1 MRSALPAERT
11 GRFLLAGAASLLLAA
26 GAVRAE
32 RTPVFA
38 IVGAR
43 ILPVSGP
50 AIDNGTLIVRDGL
63 IEAVGSSLAVPRDAR
78 VIDAKG
84 LTLTPGLI
92 DGYGGVGLPSGP
104 ARGPSPAPAA
114 VPERVSGLTPDA
126 LALDKLRPAEALK
139 ARDNGVTTA
148 LVIPR
153 EGPLPGRSVIVN
165 LSGESADGM
174 VLKEPAS
181 LNLGFTPLSRRY
193 PGSLMGTVAYARQSL
208 LDAARYR
215 EEWAAYEK
223 APRGRKRP
231 RYDAGLDAWTDVL
244 GGRLPL
250 MVTTGSENDV
260 RRALALA
267 DEFKVKVILAGGR
280 LSGRAATLLKARKPA
295 LLLSVNF
302 DPPSPG
308 GGFFGQV
315 DEGRQRR
322 EIDESERDP
331 ARLHAAGV
339 PFALASG
346 YAPDFL
352 AGVRKAVE
360 RGLPREAALR
370 AVTLGAAEALG
381 LSDRLGSLEVGKIAD
396 VVAWSAEPLTKP
408 ARAKMV
414 WVDGELY
421 EPDEKPGDKPG
432 APTAEASPAA
442 PSPSPSP
449 SAEPTPAPAVAE
461 LRLPEIKPLPR
472 TFAITG
478 ATILTVSSQGTIE
491 HGTVVVKDGKIAS
504 VGAGPAPSGVAIING
519 EGQYVMPGIIDA
531 HSHIA
536 IEGSVNECTDVVT
549 AQVRVADVVDH
560 RDIDIYRNLAGGT
573 TTVNVL
579 HGSCNAIGGQ
589 NAVLKLRRGL
599 PPEDLFF
606 KAAPPGIKFALGE
619 NPKRANFGGAGPR
632 RYPRTR
638 MGVEAVIR
646 QAFQD
651 AVAYRREWQEYEKA
665 GKPAKGDKPVPP
677 RRNLQLDALVEV
689 MEGKRLV
696 HAHCYRA
703 DEILMLIH
711 LAEEF
716 GFKIKT
722 FQHVLEGYKVAS
734 EIARHGAGASTFSDW
749 WAYKIEAF
757 DAIPY
762 NAAIMAAHGVNVSLN
777 SDSAELSRRLY
788 WEAAKAVKYGGV
800 SEDEALKMITIN
812 PAWQLGV
819 EAHVGSI
826 EPGKDADL
834 AIFSAH
840 PLSPDARVEMTIVDG
855 VPYFDR
861 ERDLA
866 SRPARPAESAGAGA
880 PSKTDEAD
888 GDNGG
893 RQ

>member
-1 MRSALPAERT
+1 MRSALRAERA
-11 GRFLLAGAASLLLAA
+11 GRFLLAGAASLLLVA
-26 GAVRAE
+26 GGARAQ
-32 RTPVFA
+32 RSPVFA

-50 AIDNGTLIVRDGL
+50 AIENGTLIVRDGL
-63 IEAVGSSLAVPRDAR
+63 IEAVGSGLAVPKDAR
-78 VIDAKG
+78 VIEAKG

-92 DGYGGVGLPSGP
+92 DGYGGLGLPAP
-104 ARGPSPAPAA
+104 ARGPSPAPNAA
-114 VPERVSGLTPDA
+114 PERVSGLTPDA
-126 LALDKLRPAEALK
+126 LALDRLRPAEALK
-139 ARDNGVTTA
+139 ARDQGITAA

-153 EGPLPGRSVIVN
+153 EGPLPGRSVLVN
-165 LSGESADGM
+165 LSGDTADGM
-174 VLKEPAS
+174 VLKQPAA
-181 LNLGFTPLSRRY
+181 LNLSFTPLSRRY
-193 PGSLMGTVAYARQSL
+193 PGSLMGTVAYARQAL
-208 LDAARYR
+208 LDALRYR
-215 EEWAAYEK
+215 DEWAAYEK

-231 RYDAGLDAWTDVL
+231 RYDAALAAWTDVL

-250 MVTTGSENDV
+250 MVATGNENDL

-267 DEFKVKVILAGGR
+267 DEFKVKVVLAGGR
-280 LSGRAATLLKARKPA
+280 LAGRAVPLLKARKPA

-302 DPPSPG
+302 DPPSAG

-322 EIDESERDP
+322 EIDEAERDP

-352 AGVRKAVE
+352 AGVRKAID

-370 AVTLGAAEALG
+370 ALTLGAAEALG
-381 LSDRLGSLEVGKIAD
+381 VSDRLGSLEVGKIAD

-408 ARAKMV
+408 AKARMV

-421 EPDEKPGDKPG
+421 EPDEKPADKPAG
-432 APTAEASPAA
+432 APTAEASPGASTSPA
-442 PSPSPSP
+442 PSPSPEASP
-449 SAEPTPAPAVAE
+449 SPAAAVAE

-478 ATILTVSSQGTIE
+478 ATIITVSGQGTIE
-491 HGTVVVKDGKIAS
+491 RGTVVVKDGKIAS

-536 IEGSVNECTDVVT
+536 VEGSVNECTDVVT
-549 AQVRVADVVDH
+549 AQVRVADVLDH

-573 TTVNVL
+573 TVVNVL

-599 PPEDLFF
+599 PPEDLVF

-665 GKPAKGDKPVPP
+665 SKAPRADKPVPP
-677 RRNLQLDALVEV
+677 RRNLQLEALVEV

-696 HAHCYRA
+696 HAHSYRA

-711 LAEEF
+711 VAEEF

-749 WAYKIEAF
+749 FAYKMEVL

-788 WEAAKAVKYGGV
+788 WEAAKAVKYGGA

-819 EAHVGSI
+819 EARVGSI

-866 SRPARPAESAGAGA
+866 ARTAPAD
-880 PSKTDEAD
+880 K
-888 GDNGG
+888 GD